1 MGSLPGAL
9 TIVLYLT
16 AAWLAGRA
24 AFDVRDSKAY
34 RWPAVAAVV
43 CHALSIGLY
52 MTSER
57 GLNFGIF
64 NAASVVAWVTAGSIL
79 ATSFRTR
86 IEALSALLF
95 VLAGVTVALEILFQ
109 TSRVLT
115 DLPPGLLY
123 HIVLALIAYGL
134 FVVACAEAGLLIY
147 ADRRMRAH
155 HPVMHALPPLAEMER
170 ALFQVLFIA
179 FSLLTYSLILG
190 ALYVTNLSE
199 QHLYHKV
206 VFAALAWVVFAVLFF
221 GRWRFGWRGV
231 HAARYVLAGMVLL
244 LLSYFGSKSVLEL
257 ILKTPA

>member
-9 TIVLYLT
+9 TVVLYLT
-16 AAWLAGRA
+16 AAWFAGRA
-24 AFDVRDSKAY
+24 AFEGRDTKTY
-34 RWPAVAAVV
+34 RWPAAAAIV
-43 CHALSIGLY
+43 CHALSVGLY
-52 MTSER
+52 MTSGR
-57 GLNFGIF
+57 GLDFGVF
-64 NAASVVAWVTAGSIL
+64 NAASVVAWVTAGSVL
-79 ATSFRTR
+79 ATSFRAR

-95 VLAGVTVALEILFQ
+95 VVAALTVALEVLFP
-109 TSRVLT
+109 TSRILT
-115 DLPPGLLY
+115 DLPAGLIY

-155 HPVMHALPPLAEMER
+155 HPVMHLLPPLAEMER

-179 FSLLTYSLILG
+179 FTLLTYSLILG
-190 ALYVTNLSE
+190 AFYVTDLGA

-221 GRWRFGWRGV
+221 GRWRFGWRGI
-231 HAARYVLAGMVLL
+231 HAARYVLTGMVLL

-257 ILKTPA
+257 ILHRSA